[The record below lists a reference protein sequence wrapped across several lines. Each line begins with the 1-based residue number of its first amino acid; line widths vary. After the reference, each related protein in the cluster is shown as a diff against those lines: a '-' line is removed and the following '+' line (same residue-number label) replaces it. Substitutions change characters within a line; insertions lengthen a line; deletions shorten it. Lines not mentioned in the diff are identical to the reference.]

1 MTEERTTTIEFQG
14 EPITVLIENDRP
26 YVAIKPESDSKIAR
40 LRSCEI
46 LTTGHWSLITK
57 SLLTERALS

>member
-46 LTTGHWSLITK
+46 LITE
-57 SLLTERALS
+57 SLLTLN

>member
-26 YVAIKPESDSKIAR
+26 YVAIKLESDSKIAK
-40 LRSCEI
+40 LRDCERWKGLRP
-46 LTTGHWSLITK
+46 LTCFSLLITNFN
-57 SLLTERALS
+57 S